1 MKRCLAFV
9 ISRKMFNEHTG
20 FAVMAPITS

>member
-1 MKRCLAFV
+1 MKCRPAFV

-20 FAVMAPITS
+20 FAIVAPTTS